1 MNPILPT
8 LREHVQTPAH
18 FLQVQLTLSRW
29 VREIVLVGEVLQW
42 IVVLIHLHELV
53 AEYGVEHSSVCCMCA
68 EAVMDH
74 GQGHIGYKLCHLSSH
89 QMKVAGIHTV
99 DEVGA

>member
-8 LREHVQTPAH
+8 LREYVQTPAH

-29 VREIVLVGEVLQW
+29 CRELVLVGEVLQW

-53 AEYGVEHSSVCCMCA
+53 AENIKQNLGVRSVCA
-68 EAVMDH
+68 EAIVDH
-74 GQGHIGYKLCHLSSH
+74 S
-89 QMKVAGIHTV
+89 
-99 DEVGA
+99 